1 MKKLPYFWQANL
13 VAEKLLSSKLTFL
26 RGVYQNN
33 RLVSAQMYE
42 QKLAVFSNEQDE
54 TPVHVTNLSLYQA
67 PLLFAMAGGERWH
80 YKLNQSFEGLQMEC
94 EFDNRGHLKTV
105 KQVRFDV
112 IKIYTDNTVAYHN
125 LHETGKTFAFKS
137 CHRLELD
144 HFFNGKMK
152 KFRPVYM
159 LDENE
164 KGFVDFEGLYPR
176 STAGEKLRLLGCYVY
191 ENGRFCN
198 FMLAECLPQGL
209 ANYFRR

>member
-1 MKKLPYFWQANL
+1 MKKLPYFGQANL

-26 RGVYQNN
+26 RGLYQNN

-42 QKLAVFSNEQDE
+42 QNLAVSPDEKDEEPVFVKDLPLTQMPVLFSM
-54 TPVHVTNLSLYQA
+54 S
-67 PLLFAMAGGERWH
+67 GGHRWLC
-80 YKLNQSFEGLQMEC
+80 KLEQSFDGLQMIC
-94 EFDNRGHLKTV
+94 VHANHGYLKAV

-152 KFRPVYM
+152 KFCPVYR

-164 KGFVDFEGLYPR
+164 DGFAKFEGLYPR
-176 STAGEKLRLLGCYVY
+176 TKNDEKLRLLGCYVY